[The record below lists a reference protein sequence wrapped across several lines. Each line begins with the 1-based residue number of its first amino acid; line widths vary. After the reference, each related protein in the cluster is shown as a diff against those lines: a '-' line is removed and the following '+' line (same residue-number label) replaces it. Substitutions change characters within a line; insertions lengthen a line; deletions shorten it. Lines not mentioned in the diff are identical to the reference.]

1 MRKRTRLY
9 LKSVSEIVGGSGLGV
24 ITLTDIDER
33 RAITIVCDSAM
44 KYQIGLRSTQWRQR
58 SKLLPEVLVDM
69 MSTLTDINNFEMNIY
84 ALVEGEYKVTLFD
97 TDGLHMSQIRLSDAV
112 LLSRISDI
120 PLFIDD
126 ELLSRQGAPYDG
138 QTNRM
143 AIPINTLPTDKLKE
157 ELQKAIDS
165 EDYRLASVIKEEISK
180 RRDEKG
186 KTDKDNDNERG

>member
-9 LKSVSEIVGGSGLGV
+9 FKSVSEIVGGGGIGV
-24 ITLTDIDER
+24 ITLTDADER

-69 MSTLTDINNFEMNIY
+69 LANLADISNFEMNIY
-84 ALVEGEYKVTLFD
+84 AIVEGEYKVTLFD
-97 TDGLHMSQIRLSDAV
+97 TAGLHMSQIRLSDAV
-112 LLSRISDI
+112 LLTRISDI

-143 AIPINTLPTDKLKE
+143 AIPINTLPTDKLRE

-165 EDYRLASVIKEEISK
+165 EDYRLASVLNDEISK
-180 RRDEKG
+180 RRVERD
-186 KTDKDNDNERG
+186 KTDNDKDNERS